1 MKAEFEKEK
10 NNWLAWDKWSGRTP
24 GLFKQ
29 EFEGERMI
37 ALCSKCYYAD
47 HITNNQEVKKK
58 LSTKGMSKNQNEINW
73 YRFKAALNGSKDMA
87 TNRGFRMR
95 DGNMVTYEQEKLG
108 LSAYYD
114 KRWVLPDGIHTEPI
128 EYHI

>member
-1 MKAEFEKEK
+1 
-10 NNWLAWDKWSGRTP
+10 
-24 GLFKQ
+24 
-29 EFEGERMI
+29 MI

-47 HITNNQEVKKK
+47 DGEGGEKQKFSI
-58 LSTKGMSKNQNEINW
+58 KGMAKRQNEVSW
-73 YRFKAALNGSKDMA
+73 QRFKEALEGSKDMA

-95 DGNMVTYEQEKLG
+95 DGQIVTYEQGKLG

-128 EYHI
+128 EYHSGATPHTPIPR